1 MIKAIVSK
9 TKGYRLVSVLSPLM
23 ILIEVLMEVQLPFV
37 MSDMVN
43 TGIQSG
49 AGMDYIVR
57 RGVKMILMAVASLV
71 SGSLAARFA
80 AKAGMGFGSN
90 IREAVFAKIQSF
102 SFSNIDRFS
111 TASLVTR
118 MTTDVNT
125 MQMAYTMALRIVL
138 RAPLLFVMSF
148 IYAHRINA
156 PLRGYSLSLSRFC

>member
-43 TGIQSG
+43 TGIQGG

-71 SGSLAARFA
+71 SGSLAA
-80 AKAGMGFGSN
+80 S
-90 IREAVFAKIQSF
+90 SW
-102 SFSNIDRFS
+102 
-111 TASLVTR
+111 
-118 MTTDVNT
+118 
-125 MQMAYTMALRIVL
+125 VL
-138 RAPLLFVMSF
+138 P
-148 IYAHRINA
+148 
-156 PLRGYSLSLSRFC
+156 